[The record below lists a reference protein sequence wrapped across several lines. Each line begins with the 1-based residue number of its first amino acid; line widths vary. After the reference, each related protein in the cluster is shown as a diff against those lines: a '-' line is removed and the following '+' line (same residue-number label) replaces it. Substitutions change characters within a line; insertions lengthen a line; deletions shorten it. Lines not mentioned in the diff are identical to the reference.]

1 MKVVLN
7 LVERSF
13 ILYHS
18 LQKHTYSGQLQ
29 IIQKDLLRRSML
41 ITTLALILKLQN
53 VILDIVQHQL
63 QNKTMMMIQR
73 QLLMV
78 QYLIRLQPLKLVQ
91 PLIWLQTR
99 ELS

>member
-1 MKVVLN
+1 MKVVLS

-13 ILYHS
+13 TLYHL
-18 LQKHTYSGQLQ
+18 LQKHIYSGQLQ

-41 ITTLALILKLQN
+41 ITTLALMLKLQN

-63 QNKTMMMIQR
+63 RNKIMMMTQR

-78 QYLIRLQPLKLVQ
+78 QSLIRLQPS
-91 PLIWLQTR
+91 R
-99 ELS
+99 